1 MPKEEVK
8 KLIRAASF
16 DTFVE
21 RAGLRHI
28 IDEVK
33 RNGRSQSFCLS
44 EDLDDQQ
51 EACIWLTVMKHPDGR
66 MIVALE
72 PGDLSQ
78 IWITDKGVSY
88 VSFNFCGEHVEEC
101 QLYSYD
107 LFADTENASDD
118 EIFMAETISNDNL
131 SEIAKAYADFPEKIL
146 KQFIES
152 SPYEVQ
158 VRKDGRRIVYMIKD

>member
-1 MPKEEVK
+1 MLKEEVK
-8 KLIRAASF
+8 KLIRSASF
-16 DTFVE
+16 DKFVCS
-21 RAGLRHI
+21 AGLDHVVN
-28 IDEVK
+28 EVK

-44 EDLDDQQ
+44 EDLDNQQ
-51 EACIWLTVMKHPDGR
+51 EICLWLTVMKHPDGR
-66 MIVALE
+66 LVISIE

-101 QLYSYD
+101 KLYSYD
-107 LFADTENASDD
+107 LFADTNNPSDD
-118 EIFMAETISNDNL
+118 EVLVAEAVSNGNIY
-131 SEIAKAYADFPEKIL
+131 EIANQYADFPDKIL
-146 KQFIES
+146 KQFVES